1 MTTAHGRAVDLGG
14 RVHVPQSHRQVVRGE
29 AEEQPLG
36 QVDQLHQAQAG
47 QAGLHRGPLR
57 HRPLRR
63 NGESR
68 TWHDADLVVVV
79 RHRLD
84 RRRRCCRRRR
94 PTQVP
99 YNITNW
105 LEKNKDPLND
115 TVVDQFKK
123 GNNALVCEIFADHP
137 GQSGGKEEAGGKGGS
152 LSLSSS
158 IVSIIDKCALTKPF
172 AIAFQVASAVK
183 APVSRP
189 YRLSTGCVPVSAVM
203 STTLVDRCRPL

>member
-1 MTTAHGRAVDLGG
+1 M
-14 RVHVPQSHRQVVRGE
+14 
-29 AEEQPLG
+29 
-36 QVDQLHQAQAG
+36 
-47 QAGLHRGPLR
+47 
-57 HRPLRR
+57 
-63 NGESR
+63 
-68 TWHDADLVVVV
+68 
-79 RHRLD
+79 
-84 RRRRCCRRRR
+84 
-94 PTQVP
+94 P